1 MKAFQPYLH
10 VLRSPTYSNGGQDAV
25 ALEGLP
31 TQVFGRTMHLAG
43 FMINYVATATRTT
56 APTIEGMHS
65 LIKSLVFNDGV
76 SERFN
81 ASLYDLRQFEILE
94 NGQLINPDP
103 TIVASTNPVS
113 VRRYLPTGPAN
124 FEGDP
129 TDFLIP
135 VASLKS
141 GELRFTYGALT
152 DWSSDT
158 TVLTASISV
167 TAVLV
172 PLDKELRLSPA
183 FERRTFAF
191 GTTEALIQGKA
202 LYTTL
207 ALAKQTNAALA
218 AGDFA
223 TISWDAGLGVAPV
236 IEVTSITACAQY
248 FLRSTL
254 LTQLMGEPRNT
265 GDIGARTVNATT
277 PTALQSADFALQPVI
292 FSPHQSR
299 ITKLIAEA
307 TSAMRVKWTG
317 TTIIAKALVAR
328 ILEQPE
334 TAYAAMAA
342 RAVTALGVR
351 MTTSRVKTLD
361 KTEYKGPRR
370 LYMPF
375 AAKFN

>member
-1 MKAFQPYLH
+1 MKAFQPYLY
-10 VLRSPTYSNGGQDAV
+10 VMRSPTYSNGGQDAISC
-25 ALEGLP
+25 EGLP

-43 FMINYVATATRTT
+43 FMINYVATATRTA

-81 ASLYDLRQFEILE
+81 ASLYDLRQYEILE
-94 NGQLINPDP
+94 NGKLLNPDP

-113 VRRYLPTGPAN
+113 VRRYLPMGPAN

-129 TDFLIP
+129 TDFLLP
-135 VASLKS
+135 VAALKS
-141 GELRFTYGALT
+141 AELRFTYGSLT

-172 PLDKELRLSPA
+172 PLDKELRLPPA
-183 FERRTFAF
+183 FERRTFNF

-202 LYTTL
+202 LYTTV
-207 ALAKQTNAALA
+207 ALAKSTNAALA

-223 TISWDAGLGVAPV
+223 TISWDAGLGTAPV
-236 IEVTSITACAQY
+236 VEVTSLTACAQY
-248 FLRSTL
+248 FTQATL
-254 LTQLMGEPRNT
+254 LSQLMGEPRNT
-265 GDIGARTVNATT
+265 GDVGLRTVNATT
-277 PTALQSADFALQPVI
+277 PTALQAADFAIQPVI
-292 FSPHQSR
+292 FSPANSR

-307 TSAMRVKWTG
+307 TSALRVKWTG
-317 TTIIAKALVAR
+317 TSIIPKVLVAR

-342 RAVTALGVR
+342 RAVTALGVK

-361 KTEYKGPRR
+361 KTEYHGPRR

-375 AAKFN
+375 KASFN